1 MRLFLLIIS
10 FYFIQNSFSQLT
22 ADFSAASVEV
32 CIGESID
39 LSDLSTAGASA
50 IESWTWDFGDGTN
63 SIEQNP
69 THTYAISGTYNITL
83 TIQAFDGSSDF
94 EVKPAYIIVHSLPE
108 VSFTVNSG
116 GCAVPLDVTFN
127 NSSASG
133 ASIEYSW
140 DFGNGQSSTDF
151 SPAGISYT
159 AAGGYTIILEVTNT
173 ATNCVNSDT
182 LDITVNDFSAG
193 MNAPDTACVGDPVQ
207 IDNAST
213 AGSNS
218 WDWSFGDGGISSL
231 ENNVHVYATS
241 GTYTINLDAGNS
253 GAGCSDVATQNI
265 VVLPLPIPTFTSSTN
280 LGCAPLDVDFTN
292 TSIDGVNYAWNFGN
306 GNVFVGENP
315 PTEQYSS
322 NGFYD
327 VSLTMTDTN
336 GCSNTIVINNMIE
349 VDALEVEFVADVLN
363 GCAPLDVQ
371 FTDNSLPVDVSDPIT
386 GWSWDFGN
394 GGSFIGENPPIE
406 TYGTGIYDVTL
417 TITTDNGCS
426 ADSTYT
432 QYIEV
437 GTVGT
442 VAFSMSLIDSCA
454 KSEFNFTNE
463 SIFSPTPDLE
473 EVDYEWD
480 FGDGGTS
487 TDENPTYTYPV
498 DTGYFDVQ
506 LIVDYR
512 GCKDTLL
519 IPQMVYIKA
528 PISIF
533 SASSTLFCNPTAFP
547 VTVDFT
553 DNSIIGAI
561 PDDAEMFWTWGDGT
575 FDNLD
580 DPDFDDSDLGS
591 MSHDYATYGTYT
603 IQQAIY
609 NYTTGCEDST
619 TTTIVISETVAD
631 FSISADSTCLG
642 SSVSLMD
649 NSTSIDPFGTY
660 LYEMGNS
667 QSLTGANVTY
677 TYPSSGSFDIQL
689 IATNSV
695 GCSDT
700 AYYNGFDVLSNPV
713 ASFTAS
719 DVAGCAPLVVDF
731 TNTSTIQGNGV
742 PIASSLW
749 TFYDLSTATTQ
760 DANFTFTNLGT
771 YATQLAVTDQFG
783 CVSPTVSVNVSI
795 TKPVADFTMDSVVC
809 NMVDYSITSSSG
821 GVGPLS
827 YVWNIDG
834 VTVSNDQTYT
844 GQFNDIETP
853 SVNVQDH
860 DVELIVFDANG
871 CSDTMFMGVQ
881 VSMPYANVD
890 YIFDGASVNANGDYN
905 CPPVFANLTDVSSSF
920 GDIASWSWSFGNG
933 NTSIEA
939 NSAANTYVF
948 AGTYTL
954 DMAITDQW
962 GCTSDTSLID
972 YLTIFGPSAEP
983 VWTNIGN
990 FCEPLY
996 EFSINNEVNVD
1007 NVLWTLGDGTDVTGN
1022 QTFQHDYLASGT
1034 YNPQATISDANGC
1047 IVVYDLGPITINN
1060 NPIDVTVVSSMS
1072 LGNANDIFTFSNS
1085 TTGGS
1090 GPIVE
1095 WMWDFTENSFT
1106 NSSGEIVTNSWSI
1119 PGDHYVV
1126 LTVTNVNGCT
1136 GVDSVLI
1143 QISDVV
1149 NVPNV
1154 FTPNGDGIND
1164 FMILDYNVFQDGFD
1178 LVILNR
1184 WGNVVHEV
1192 NGETGLVLWDGNSM
1206 AGKECND
1213 GVYFYKIEGIMFG
1226 EEKVKHGNV
1235 TLLRGF

>member
-10 FYFIQNSFSQLT
+10 FFFIQNSFSQLT
-22 ADFSAASVEV
+22 ADFSAASVQV
-32 CIGESID
+32 CIGESIE

-50 IESWTWDFGDGTN
+50 IEFWTWDFGDGTN
-63 SIEQNP
+63 SSDQNP
-69 THTYAISGTYNITL
+69 THTYAIAGNYNITL

-94 EVKPAYIIVHSLPE
+94 EVKPAYIVINALPL
-108 VSFTVNSG
+108 VDFTVNSG
-116 GCAVPLDVTFN
+116 GCIVPLDVTFN
-127 NSSASG
+127 NLSSAG
-133 ASIEYSW
+133 ANIEYSW
-140 DFGNGQSSTDF
+140 DFGNTQTSTDF
-151 SPAGISYT
+151 SPIDISYGAT
-159 AAGGYTIILEVTNT
+159 GNYSIILNVLDTDT
-173 ATNCVNSDT
+173 GCSNSDT
-182 LDITVNDFSAG
+182 LDLVVNDFSG
-193 MNAPDTACVGDPVQ
+193 GIDAPLTVCVGEAAQ

-213 AGSNS
+213 VGSTS
-218 WDWSFGDGGISSL
+218 WEWEFGDGGVSSL
-231 ENNVHVYATS
+231 ENNSHIYSTP
-241 GTYTINLDAGNS
+241 GTYTISLSVLNS
-253 GAGCSDVATQNI
+253 VAGCSDDVTQEI
-265 VVLPLPIPTFTSSTN
+265 EVLPLPVPTFTSSTN

-292 TSIDGVNYAWNFGN
+292 TSVGGVSYDWDFGN
-306 GNVFVGENP
+306 GNVFSGETP
-315 PTEQYSS
+315 PTELYAS

-327 VSLTMTDTN
+327 VSLAMTDAN
-336 GCSNTIVINNMIE
+336 GCSNIVVIDNMIE
-349 VDALEVEFVADVLN
+349 VDALEVEFVADVVN

-371 FTDNSLPVDVSDPIT
+371 FTDNSLPLDAADPIT
-386 GWSWDFGN
+386 GWDWDFGN
-394 GGSFIGENPPIE
+394 GGTFSGEFPPVE
-406 TYGTGIYDVTL
+406 TYGTGVYDVTL
-417 TITTDNGCS
+417 TISTDNGCS

-442 VAFSMSLIDSCA
+442 VDFSLSLVDSCA
-454 KSEFNFTNE
+454 KSEFLFTNE
-463 SIFSPTPDLE
+463 SIFVPTPDPG
-473 EVDYEWD
+473 EVDFEWD

-487 TDENPTYTYPV
+487 TDENPTYNYPS

-506 LIVDYR
+506 LIVDFR
-512 GCKDTLL
+512 GCRDTLL

-528 PISIF
+528 PISMF
-533 SASSTLFCNPTAFP
+533 NASSTLFCNPNSFP

-591 MSHDYATYGTYT
+591 MSHDYGTYGTYT

-619 TTTIVISETVAD
+619 TTTIVISETIAD
-631 FSISADSTCLG
+631 FSISSDSTCLG
-642 SSVSLMD
+642 SSVSLMN
-649 NSTSIDPFGTY
+649 NSSSTDPFGTY
-660 LYEMGNS
+660 AYNMGNS
-667 QSLTGANVTY
+667 QSLTGANVNY
-677 TYPSSGSFDIQL
+677 TYPSSGAFDVQL

-700 AYYNGFDVLSNPV
+700 ADYAGFDVLANPV

-719 DVAGCAPLVVDF
+719 DVTGCAPLDVDF
-731 TNTSTIQGNGV
+731 TNTSSIQGNGV
-742 PIASSLW
+742 PIESSLW
-749 TFYDLSTATTQ
+749 TFYDLSTATTP
-760 DANFTFTNLGT
+760 DVSFTFTTLGT
-771 YATQLAVTDQFG
+771 YATQLVVTDEFG
-783 CVSPTVSVNVSI
+783 CVSPSVSVNVSL
-795 TKPVADFTMDSVVC
+795 TKPVADFIMDSVVC

-821 GVGPLS
+821 GVGPLV

-834 VTVSNDQTYT
+834 VNVSSDQSYT

-871 CSDTMFMGVQ
+871 CSDTMIMDVQ
-881 VSMPYANVD
+881 VSMPYANVN
-890 YIFDGASVNANGDYN
+890 YAFNGASVNADGDYN
-905 CPPVFANLTDVSSSF
+905 CPPVFADLTDVSSSF
-920 GDIASWSWSFGNG
+920 GDIASWNWSFGNG

-939 NSAANTYVF
+939 NSASNTYVF

-954 DMAITDQW
+954 DMMITDQW
-962 GCTSDTSLID
+962 GCVSDTSLID

-983 VWTNIGN
+983 TFVNIGN

-996 EFSINNEVNVD
+996 EFSIDDEINVSD
-1007 NVLWTLGDGTDVTGN
+1007 IQWTLGDGTNNAGN
-1022 QTFQHDYLASGT
+1022 QTFEHDYLTSGT
-1034 YNPQATISDANGC
+1034 YNPQVTISDENGC
-1047 IVVYDLGPITINN
+1047 VVVYDLGSITINN
-1060 NPIDVTVVSSMS
+1060 NPIEVNVVSSMS
-1072 LGNANDIFTFSNS
+1072 IGNANEIFTFSNT

-1090 GPIVE
+1090 GPIVD
-1095 WMWDFTENSFT
+1095 WMWDFAESGVIN
-1106 NSSGEIVTNSWSI
+1106 NSGEDVTNSWNI
-1119 PGDHYVV
+1119 PGGHYVV
-1126 LTVTNVNGCT
+1126 LTVTDANGCT
-1136 GVDSVLI
+1136 GIDSVLI

-1164 FMILDYNVFQDGFD
+1164 FMTLDYNVFDDGFD

-1192 NGETGLVLWDGNSM
+1192 KAEAGLILWDGNSM

-1213 GVYFYKIEGIMFG
+1213 GVYFYKIKGVLFG
-1226 EEKVKHGNV
+1226 EETVKQGHV
-1235 TLLRGF
+1235 SLLRGL